1 MVKVMDEL
9 TKQPR
14 DQLMYGPLRIF
25 PGRLSVSRAFGDIEA
40 KRRKYG
46 GNHLVLNAVPDI
58 KHCKI
63 EDQYDFILLGCDGI
77 FDKLTDTQVLK
88 AVWESARKRY
98 SNTEISLHSLSGA
111 AVETVLKLSVDQN
124 TADNITVVVICFK
137 NFKKQLKKDLL
148 QADEER
154 DSEREEPEDKT

>member
-1 MVKVMDEL
+1 ML
-9 TKQPR
+9 
-14 DQLMYGPLRIF
+14 GPLRIF

-46 GNHLVLNAVPDI
+46 GNHLVLCSIPEV
-58 KHCKI
+58 KQLKI

-88 AVWESARKRY
+88 AVWEASRKRFT
-98 SNTEISLHSLSGA
+98 SSETSLHNLSGA
-111 AVETVLKLSVDQN
+111 AVEIVLKLSVDQK

-137 NFKKQLKKDLL
+137 NFKKQLKKEL
-148 QADEER
+148 Q
-154 DSEREEPEDKT
+154 SFEDNQE